1 MGINV
6 NLTPQLEELVRS
18 KVASGQYTSVS
29 EVVCEAL
36 RLLEEQDRITGAKL
50 ERLRGAV
57 SRGLSSGPS
66 ESWNATTK
74 PGSVSGWAWHTGAVR
89 LQNLRTPRSTNSE
102 CRWTRAGARA
112 CTARTSP
119 ASSSTSCRT
128 LASAAWSS

>member
-6 NLTPQLEELVRS
+6 NLTPQLEERVRS

-57 SRGLSSGPS
+57 SRGLCSGPS
-66 ESWNATTK
+66 ESWNAEAIK
-74 PGSVSGWAWHTGAVR
+74 HHARVRRPFDSG
-89 LQNLRTPRSTNSE
+89 
-102 CRWTRAGARA
+102 
-112 CTARTSP
+112 
-119 ASSSTSCRT
+119 
-128 LASAAWSS
+128 AA